1 MAKKQKL
8 HKYWFA
14 DGIREVPSAYS
25 AICTKT
31 GRKVSIYHKN
41 LVKLVKTKYKDN
53 FEYFLKN
60 FVGKEQKDPLNVDV
74 NGKEIVDPHKLNAY
88 SDYLIISYKLL
99 ANQTPDD
106 KDIKRKSEMSRIADC
121 FRRHFNR
128 DIDSHIK
135 ELT

>member
-14 DGIREVPSAYS
+14 DGVQEVPSAYS
-25 AICTKT
+25 AICTKS

-41 LVKLVKTKYKDN
+41 LVKLIKTKYKDN

-60 FVGKEQKDPLNVDV
+60 FVGKEQKDPLNIDA
-74 NGKEIVDPHKLNAY
+74 NGKEVVDPYKLNAY

-99 ANQTPDD
+99 ANQATNNT
-106 KDIKRKSEMSRIADC
+106 DIKLKAEMSRLADC
-121 FRRHFNR
+121 FKKHFNR